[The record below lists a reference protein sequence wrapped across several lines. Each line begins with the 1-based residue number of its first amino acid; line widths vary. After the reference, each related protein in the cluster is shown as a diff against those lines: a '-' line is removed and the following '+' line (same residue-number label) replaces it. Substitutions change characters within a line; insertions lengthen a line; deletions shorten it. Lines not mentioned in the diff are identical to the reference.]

1 MIASLSLILL
11 CQLAGEVIV
20 RGLGLPMPGPVVGL
34 LFLLLLLLAR
44 DRFVALARG
53 PLQQDGVENASR
65 GLLAHLS
72 LLFVPAG
79 VGVVQKLDLVAEHG
93 IAVAA
98 VLADLR
104 GGDLAGDGGDVSG
117 RESLD
122 VARTERAM
130 SANPFSLWV
139 YLSQSPLLWLTVTL
153 LVYATT
159 DALSLKTHRH
169 PLANP
174 VLHLDLD
181 HRGVPDAHGHIV
193 HDLFRRRAVRALPAR
208 AGDRGAGGAALRKP
222 QGGGGGDPADAGGPR
237 GGPVTAVVSWCC

>member
-98 VLADLR
+98 VLAIS
-104 GGDLAGDGGDVSG
+104 V
-117 RESLD
+117 
-122 VARTERAM
+122 V
-130 SANPFSLWV
+130 
-139 YLSQSPLLWLTVTL
+139 VTL
-153 LVYATT
+153 LVTVATFLV
-159 DALSLKTHRH
+159 ASRLMSRE
-169 PLANP
+169 PSAP
-174 VLHLDLD
+174 
-181 HRGVPDAHGHIV
+181 
-193 HDLFRRRAVRALPAR
+193 
-208 AGDRGAGGAALRKP
+208 
-222 QGGGGGDPADAGGPR
+222 
-237 GGPVTAVVSWCC
+237 

>member
-93 IAVAA
+93 IAVAV
-98 VLADLR
+98 VLAIS
-104 GGDLAGDGGDVSG
+104 V
-117 RESLD
+117 
-122 VARTERAM
+122 V
-130 SANPFSLWV
+130 
-139 YLSQSPLLWLTVTL
+139 VTL
-153 LVYATT
+153 LVTVATFLVASRLMT
-159 DALSLKTHRH
+159 
-169 PLANP
+169 
-174 VLHLDLD
+174 
-181 HRGVPDAHGHIV
+181 RGRSAP
-193 HDLFRRRAVRALPAR
+193 
-208 AGDRGAGGAALRKP
+208 
-222 QGGGGGDPADAGGPR
+222 
-237 GGPVTAVVSWCC
+237 